1 MKVNRGDYKGENEYQ
16 KVLNEGIDKA
26 HSIIVKPVLPGQS
39 TEAIYTI
46 KSKEGEIKVSKEA
59 FDYIKQN
66 DIREITQRVYAEVL
80 LTIEKG
86 KVKASKAKGAQSN
99 KEKNDI
105 AYKTIIDFVIE
116 QGIQESFLQSG
127 KPLLKKWAEENKAI
141 LFERYKKQFPHH
153 KKAKARLPLSETSL
167 FKFQQRFKK
176 ESI

>member
-16 KVLNEGIDKA
+16 KAISEAIDKA
-26 HSIIVKPVLPGQS
+26 SQVFIKPPN
-39 TEAIYTI
+39 TETIYTI
-46 KSKEGEIKVSKEA
+46 KTKEGDKQVSKEI
-59 FDYIKQN
+59 FEYIKQN
-66 DIREITQRVYAEVL
+66 DIKEITQRVYAEVL

-105 AYKTIIDFVIE
+105 AYKTIIDLVIE

-153 KKAKARLPLSETSL
+153 KKAKARLPLSESTL
-167 FKFQQRFKK
+167 YQFQQRFKK
-176 ESI
+176 ESIISPL